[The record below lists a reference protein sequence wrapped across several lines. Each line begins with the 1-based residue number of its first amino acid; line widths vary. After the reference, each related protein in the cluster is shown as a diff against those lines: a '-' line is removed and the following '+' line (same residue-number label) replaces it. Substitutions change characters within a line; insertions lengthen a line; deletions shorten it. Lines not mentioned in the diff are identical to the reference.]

1 MQFLNDLR
9 VGNKL
14 TVLIVIAVIAVGI
27 VGSVGYFSLKQSS
40 EMLTSTYEQR
50 LVPIRLLS
58 ENGANARGVS
68 AAVLELMLTTE
79 DKKNQ
84 ELKAFITD
92 RIKRNNEIME
102 VIEKVPKDNK
112 TIELLDAVKDAQ
124 KKNREARNQVLELAM
139 QNKNAEAYALYVS
152 TLNPLT
158 LRYIE
163 NLEKLIAYYADLSER
178 TNQVSK
184 EAVAKAVM
192 TMLGVS
198 LLLLIVLGVVGK
210 LISKAITAPLQV
222 MVSLCEGF
230 AQGDFQDKPRRVVR
244 KDEIGQ
250 LADSLVAMRTSLS
263 LIFKHVNESAEQVAA
278 ASEELT
284 ASSDQSAHAVTAVAS
299 SIMEVAQ
306 GADKQLG
313 AAENATRVVDEMSS
327 GIQTAAGNSEQMAQQ
342 SALAAR
348 KAKDGNEAIGKA
360 VSQMSTIE
368 ESVNHSAQV
377 VEKLGKRSEEI
388 GQIIE
393 TISGIASQTSLLS
406 LNAAIEAAR
415 AGEQG
420 RGFAVVADEVRKL
433 ADQSQEAAK
442 KIAELIGEIQ
452 QDTKNAV
459 TAMESGTREV
469 RLGANVVKVAG
480 DTFGEIAALVDGV
493 SGQVDDNSSAMQ
505 RLAVSAQQIVK
516 TVKDIEVLSKQTSGE
531 AQSVSA
537 ATEEQSASM
546 EEIASASQSLA
557 KLAQELQVEI
567 QKFRT

>member
-1 MQFLNDLR
+1 MQLLNDLR

-14 TVLIVIAVIAVGI
+14 SILIVIAVIAVGI
-27 VGSVGYFSLKQSS
+27 VGCVGYFSLKQSS
-40 EMLTSTYEQR
+40 ELLTSTYEQR

-68 AAVLELMLTTE
+68 AAVLELMLTTD

-84 ELKAFITD
+84 ELKNFIAE
-92 RIKRNNEIME
+92 RIKRNNEIMSA
-102 VIEKVPKDNK
+102 IEKLPLDRK
-112 TIELLDAVKDAQ
+112 TSELLEAVKVSQ
-124 KKNREARNQVLELAM
+124 KANREARTKVLELAM
-139 QNKNAEAYALYVS
+139 QNRNAEAYSLFVS
-152 TLNPLT
+152 SLSPLT
-158 LRYIE
+158 LKYID
-163 NLEKLIAYYADLSER
+163 NVEKIIAYYEEQSES
-178 TNQVSK
+178 TNQMSK
-184 EAVAKAVM
+184 EAVDKAVLL
-192 TMLGVS
+192 MLGVS
-198 LLLLIVLGVVGK
+198 LLFLIVLGAVGK
-210 LISKAITAPLQV
+210 LISKAITAPLQL
-222 MVSLCEGF
+222 MVSVCEGF
-230 AQGDFQDKPRRVVR
+230 AQGDFRDKPRSVVR
-244 KDEIGQ
+244 KDEIGR
-250 LADSLVAMRTSLS
+250 LADTLADMRTSLR

-284 ASSDQSAHAVTAVAS
+284 ASADQSAHAVTAVAS

-313 AAENATRVVDEMSS
+313 AAENATHVVDEMSS

-348 KAKDGNEAIGKA
+348 KAKNGNEAIGKA

-393 TISGIASQTSLLS
+393 TIAGIASQTSLLS

-469 RLGANVVKVAG
+469 QLGANVVKVAG
-480 DTFGEIAALVDGV
+480 DTFGEIATLVDGV
-493 SGQVDDNSSAMQ
+493 SEQVGDISTSMQ
-505 RLAVSAQQIVK
+505 RLAVSAQQIVR
-516 TVKDIEVLSKQTSGE
+516 TVKEIEALSKQTSGE

-557 KLAQELQVEI
+557 KLAQELQTEI

>member
-163 NLEKLIAYYADLSER
+163 NLEKLIAYYEDLSER

-433 ADQSQEAAK
+433 AEQSQEAAK
-442 KIAELIGEIQ
+442 KIAALIGEIQ

-469 RLGANVVKVAG
+469 QLGANVVKVAG
-480 DTFGEIAALVDGV
+480 DTFGEIATLVDGV
-493 SGQVDDNSSAMQ
+493 SEQVGDISTSMQ
-505 RLAVSAQQIVK
+505 QLAVSAQQIVR
-516 TVKDIEVLSKQTSGE
+516 TVKGIEELSKQTSGE

-557 KLAQELQVEI
+557 KLAQELQTEI